1 MSFAYFTQRLQMS
14 FKSHEQ
20 KKQYQREWI
29 RSKRVGKRCKQCSEI
44 LPYHHSKFCNE
55 GCTDKYHKEQAKL
68 KRQKEKD
75 NQMPRFCKY
84 IHCRKL
90 LPKEAHA
97 TKKYCQGTDCAYKMN
112 QLEAKKHRDANK
124 KEHKPVYRVCKLEGC
139 DKTFEVE
146 KGKSLARYCSDECR
160 AEKNRRAWRENA
172 IKEKDKL
179 KTIIEE
185 KKVRG
190 NGKPKE
196 FSLPKRFLVRGL
208 ISNGNRADSIS
219 VNA

>member
-1 MSFAYFTQRLQMS
+1 MPY
-14 FKSHEQ
+14 KDPNQ
-20 KKQYQREWI
+20 KRAFQREWTKN
-29 RSKRVGKRCKQCSEI
+29 KRGVKRCVHCTEI
-44 LPYHHSKFCNE
+44 LPYHRSKFCNE
-55 GCTDKYHKEQAKL
+55 GCSDKYHKEQVRL

-75 NQMPRFCKY
+75 SQAPRFCKY

-90 LPKEAHA
+90 LPKEAHT

-124 KEHKPVYRVCKLEGC
+124 KEHKPVFRPCKLEGC

-146 KGKSLARYCSDECR
+146 KRKSLTRYCSDECR
-160 AEKNRRAWRENA
+160 KEKNRRAWRKNA

-179 KTIIEE
+179 KTTIEE
-185 KKVRG
+185 KNVRG